1 MIGSSSGVGV
11 LQFAYLGRVRLAATQ
26 RPVSF
31 DTGLCLWLFFSEEAG
46 KESWFLFRLFWLYFG
61 QLRSKGGTAFLAS
74 LCSGDVVGLAFGA
87 LYGQAGSPPSSI

>member
-46 KESWFLFRLFWLYFG
+46 KES
-61 QLRSKGGTAFLAS
+61 
-74 LCSGDVVGLAFGA
+74 
-87 LYGQAGSPPSSI
+87 